1 MSKTKPVHLEH
12 HAKLKVKEQIDFN
25 ELARQQFSALTAQ
38 EFAQAASSYP
48 IVMLKDG
55 QSGIFVSVALWG
67 LETGRNL
74 LLNTSNQYWDA
85 VHLPTEI
92 QCQPF
97 SIGPAGEED
106 NTPTMHIHEA
116 SQLVSET
123 EGRALFDSE
132 GETAFLKSMQTKLS
146 EHYQN
151 QVFTRDFINLLLE
164 HNLLK
169 EIELIVTYQ
178 DEKLRRVKGLYTI
191 NEEELAKLD
200 QDTVMSFFKRNLFVP
215 IYAML
220 SSLTQF
226 NRLMKLN
233 NQNEALAKITR
244 LQMRTPDTE

>member
-1 MSKTKPVHLEH
+1 MDKS
-12 HAKLKVKEQIDFN
+12 KVKTVTQIKADQPCEN
-25 ELARQQFSALTAQ
+25 KRQALSQ
-38 EFAQAASSYP
+38 IKRIDWSSLEFRTPNQKKFYRT
-48 IVMLKDG
+48 I
-55 QSGIFVSVALWG
+55 
-67 LETGRNL
+67 GRNDV
-74 LLNTSNQYWDA
+74 T
-85 VHLPTEI
+85 
-92 QCQPF
+92 F

-244 LQMRTPDTE
+244 LQMRTPDAE